1 MKTKFIQG
9 ILYQVLKNTF
19 DEHDDCELCCFDPGE
34 CPNACELDDGIYFK
48 EIPIVEI
55 NNTLYYRIKDYDD
68 FACMR
73 CDIKKCNRGICTS
86 EIYKIVEF

>member
-1 MKTKFIQG
+1 MKTKFIEG
-9 ILYQVLKNTF
+9 ILYQVLKNTS
-19 DEHDDCELCCFDPGE
+19 DEHDDCELCCFDTAE
-34 CPNACELDDGIYFK
+34 CPDACDLDDGIYFK

-73 CDIKKCNRGICTS
+73 CDIKKCKGGICTS